1 MSMIEWATREVE
13 IACKRERGNAPED
26 EWDYGCACY
35 ESALKAYKCL
45 CEDGHS
51 GMSFSVTRGILK
63 RLMDGNPLTPIEDT
77 SDAWNLTHYGKDGTE
92 HYQCKRKSSLFKDVF
107 PDGTVT
113 YSDVDRTVMHNVEND
128 STWHNGFMDRLVN
141 ELFPITMP
149 YCGES
154 KPYGVY
160 VDEFLTDPKH
170 GDYDT
175 WGVLYI
181 VKPDGAKI
189 EVNRYFSLDDD
200 EPKEIS
206 YEQYCVRKKMSPT
219 DEQEDKP

>member
-13 IACKRERGNAPED
+13 IACKRERGDASEN

-51 GMSFSVTRGILK
+51 GMSFSVARSILK

-77 SDAWNLTHYGKDGTE
+77 PDVWNLTHHSEDE
-92 HYQCKRKSSLFKDVF
+92 VAHYQCKRKSSLFKSVF
-107 PDGTVT
+107 PDGKVV
-113 YSDVDRTVMHNVEND
+113 YSDVDRVVMRNVEND
-128 STWHNGFMDRLVN
+128 TAWHNGFMDRLVADM
-141 ELFPITMP
+141 FPITMP
-149 YCGES
+149 YSGER
-154 KPYGVY
+154 KPYIVY
-160 VDEFLTDPKH
+160 AEEFLTDSKH

-181 VKPDGAKI
+181 VTPDGEKI
-189 EVNRYFSLDDD
+189 DVNRYFSLDGSA
-200 EPKEIS
+200 PIEIN
-206 YEQYCVRKKMSPT
+206 YEEYCLRKRLADSLT
-219 DEQEDKP
+219 YQ